1 MEKFVQEFI
10 YTIDSIYLR
19 TRDMKRQYFTID
31 SDKHSAPRL
40 STPSKGVNNCNTEI
54 VSVNKAGT
62 RLREFAGYLV
72 AELC

>member
-1 MEKFVQEFI
+1 
-10 YTIDSIYLR
+10 
-19 TRDMKRQYFTID
+19 MKRQYFTID